1 MRVPVFALTRLL
13 CLLTAIVV
21 VTTSSARAQQPPG
34 PQAQARR
41 SLGAERL
48 LPDEAITLD
57 GSLDEAVW
65 QRAAVATD
73 FVQVDPDNGKPAT
86 EQTEVRI
93 AFDAQALYLGVV
105 CHDSQAATRL
115 TRYQKRRDE
124 ALQQDDKFQW
134 TIDTFLDGRSGYFFE
149 TNASGAMGDALLGV
163 NGQNRPWDGIWNVR
177 ARRAEDRWTLEIEIP
192 FRTLNF
198 NPNNDRWG
206 INFVRTLSRRNE
218 QTIWMG
224 WARNQGLTRMTNA
237 GLVTGISNV
246 SQGHGLDIKPY
257 ILGSAQN
264 APARTQPTTGTAQ
277 VGGDLFYNATPAL
290 RTNLT
295 VNTDFA
301 QTEVDQRQVNLTR
314 FSLLYPEKRDFFL
327 DGATFFDFASPGAGA
342 GGNFGQN
349 NANLGSDLIVN
360 PFFSRRI
367 GLSDAGNE
375 QKILFGTKA
384 TGQLGGQDV
393 GFLQVRTG
401 DDAAGQ
407 IGLIGEDF
415 LVGRLK
421 HRLLRQSYVGA
432 AYTRRDSHA
441 PGVAT
446 RNTVALDFRLA
457 TSTFRR
463 NQNLSL
469 NGWYVD
475 ATQPDDAA
483 ASTPR
488 LHPGQAQAYGATLA
502 YPNDR
507 WNANLD
513 VRSVGQNFNPAVG
526 FVTRNAYRRYLPYL
540 NFGPR
545 PRNNRIVR
553 QYNFA
558 VTADIQTTLDNDRI
572 ARNFTLQPF
581 QLQLQ
586 QGDQFGTLVMPRS
599 ERLDL
604 PFVINIAPGRRVT
617 LPRGASY
624 DFVRYQA
631 NWNTSNRRKVAVQGN
646 FEAGGFYSGTRKAF
660 VNNVTFRIA
669 PGVFVYTGLELN
681 SIRLEEASFTTR
693 LYRVVPELQFTPFLT
708 WVNNIQYD
716 TVSGVLGWQSRFR
729 WIVRPGNDL
738 YVVYTNNWL
747 DDPLLGHFMTTDRKL
762 STKALYT
769 YRF

>member
-1 MRVPVFALTRLL
+1 MLAIAG
-13 CLLTAIVV
+13 TAG
-21 VTTSSARAQQPPG
+21 AQLPAAQQP
-34 PQAQARR
+34 ARR
-41 SLGAERL
+41 TIAAERML
-48 LPDEAITLD
+48 DGEAITLD
-57 GSLDEAVW
+57 GNLDEAVW
-65 QRAAVATD
+65 LRAPIASD

-93 AFDAQALYLGVV
+93 AFDANALYMGVIA
-105 CHDSQAATRL
+105 HDSQADQRL

-124 ALQQDDKFQW
+124 FLQQDDKFQW

-149 TNASGAMGDALLGV
+149 TNASGAMGDALMGV

-177 ARRAEDRWTLEIEIP
+177 VRRAADRWTLEIEIP

-198 NPNNDRWG
+198 NPASDGWG
-206 INFVRTLSRRNE
+206 INFSRSISRRNE
-218 QTIWMG
+218 NTIWMG

-257 ILGSAQN
+257 VLGSAQD
-264 APARTQPTTGTAQ
+264 APARTQPATGTGQ
-277 VGGDLFYNATPAL
+277 VGADLFYNLTPAL

-295 VNTDFA
+295 INTDFA

-342 GGNFGQN
+342 GGNQFGN
-349 NANLGSDLIVN
+349 NSNTGSDLIVN
-360 PFFSRRI
+360 PFFSRRV

-401 DDAAGQ
+401 EDSGVV
-407 IGLIGEDF
+407 GEDF

-421 HRLLRQSYVGA
+421 HRLMRQSYVGA

-441 PGVAT
+441 PGIAT
-446 RNTVALDFRLA
+446 RNTMALDVRLA

-475 ATQPDDAA
+475 ATQPGAKTP
-483 ASTPR
+483 STE
-488 LHPGQAQAYGATLA
+488 AYGATLA

-526 FVTRNAYRRYLPYL
+526 FITRNAYRRYLPYL

-553 QYNFA
+553 QFNFA
-558 VTADIQTTLDNDRI
+558 VTADVQTTLDNTRI
-572 ARNFTLQPF
+572 TRNFTLQPF
-581 QLQLQ
+581 QLQFQ
-586 QGDQFGTLVMPRS
+586 QGDQFGVLVMPRS

-604 PFVINIAPGRRVT
+604 PFVINIAPGQRLT

-631 NWNTSNRRKVAVQGN
+631 NWNTSSRRKVAVQGN
-646 FEAGGFYSGTRKAF
+646 YEAGGFYSGTRKAF
-660 VNNVTFRIA
+660 VNNVTFRLA

-681 SIRLEEASFTTR
+681 SIQLAEASFTTR

-708 WVNNIQYD
+708 LVNNVQYD

-747 DDPLLGHFMTTDRKL
+747 DDPVLGQFMPTDRKL